1 MRKISALGLLVG
13 SLIVNACA
21 GQSKPSTVQPGTYRA
36 TLKTRGGIL
45 PFGLSIQ
52 KASQAN
58 TYTVQA
64 INGNEKLP
72 MDQATVKGDSIYI
85 PMSLFDSELVA
96 KIEENTSGVATSGVV
111 TLRGVWRRQQST
123 KQYQSLPF
131 EAKLGET
138 YRFVPD
144 NKQAATNLTGKWA
157 TQFDSKS
164 GKVDTVN
171 AVGVFDQKGN
181 RVSGTFLT
189 PTGDY
194 RYLDGNVVG
203 DSLFLSCFDGSH
215 VFLFKAKYNPAG
227 QTLTGGL
234 WAGIA
239 GYESWVAKLDPKAI
253 LPDPA
258 KLTYLKPGAKTLSFS
273 FPTPEGKNV
282 SLSDPQFKGK
292 VTVIQILGSW
302 CPNCMD
308 ETNFLSPWYKRNK
321 KRGVEVIGLAF
332 ERSADMAV
340 SGPKIERM
348 KSRFAIDYP
357 VALAGT
363 NNKAEAAKALPE
375 LNAVVAFPTTIFVDK
390 KGQVRHIHTGF
401 SGPGTGKYYDQYVDE
416 FNRLIDKLLVE

>member
-1 MRKISALGLLVG
+1 MKKLFLAASVLFATLTG
-13 SLIVNACA
+13 CA
-21 GQSKPSTVQPGTYRA
+21 GQSKPATVQPGTYRA

-58 TYTVQA
+58 TYAVLA

-96 KIEENTSGVATSGVV
+96 KIDENTSGVAT
-111 TLRGVWRRQQST
+111 LRGVWRRRQST

-131 EAKLGET
+131 EAKLGDT

-144 NKQAATNLTGKWA
+144 SKQAATHLTGKWA

-171 AVGVFDQKGN
+171 AIGVFDQKGN

-227 QTLTGGL
+227 QTLSGGL

-239 GYESWVAKLDPKAI
+239 GYESWVAKLDPKAE

-258 KLTYLKPGAKTLSFS
+258 KLTYLKPGAKTLNFS
-273 FPTPEGKNV
+273 FPTPEGKTV

-292 VTVIQILGSW
+292 VTVIQIMGSW

-321 KRGVEVIGLAF
+321 KRGVEIIGLAF

-348 KSRFAIDYP
+348 KNRFAIDYP

-363 NNKAEAAKALPE
+363 NNKTEAAKVLPE

-416 FNRLIDKLLVE
+416 FNRLIDKLLTE